1 VLFIFWRFE
10 FIAEGS
16 KSEVMVKNENKW
28 SELKTDIMETKEEL
42 QELEEKV
49 SIGLKE
55 AYRKMVIFKKQK
67 NSPMI
72 VSRNGKVIE
81 IQPENIPPTTNAKNE
96 YAN

>member
-1 VLFIFWRFE
+1 
-10 FIAEGS
+10 
-16 KSEVMVKNENKW
+16 VKNENKW

-55 AYRKMVIFKKQK
+55 AYRKMVIFEKQK

>member
-1 VLFIFWRFE
+1 MRINGLH
-10 FIAEGS
+10 
-16 KSEVMVKNENKW
+16 
-28 SELKTDIMETKEEL
+28 LKTDIMETKEEL
-42 QELEEKV
+42 QELEQKV

-81 IQPENIPPTTNAKNE
+81 IQPKSIPPTTNAKNE
-96 YAN
+96 HAN